1 MAKIANMED
10 KIREQLEKEAAQW
23 VEGELKR
30 RMMYAMD
37 AIEEQADISS
47 IMCGE
52 EGARRHVRDA
62 GAFAEE
68 NIRNEL
74 EFEAHA
80 WVEEELKKR
89 NRPMLEDHNLEGN
102 WC

>member
-1 MAKIANMED
+1 MLSMEQ
-10 KIREQLEKEAAQW
+10 KVREKLEAEAAQW
-23 VEGELKR
+23 VEEELVL
-30 RMMYAMD
+30 RMAYARD

-52 EGARRHVRDA
+52 EGARKHITDA
-62 GAFAEE
+62 SSLAEV

-74 EFEAHA
+74 EFEAA
-80 WVEEELKKR
+80 GWVEDEMHKR
-89 NRPMLEDHNLEGN
+89 TKPMLEDRNLESN

>member
-1 MAKIANMED
+1 MTNMED
-10 KIREQLEKEAAQW
+10 KVREKLEKEAALW
-23 VEGELKR
+23 VEAELQR
-30 RMMYAMD
+30 RMTYAMD

-47 IMCGE
+47 VMCGE
-52 EGARRHVRDA
+52 EGARKHIKNA
-62 GAFAEE
+62 GAFAAE
-68 NIRNEL
+68 NIRHEL
-74 EFEAHA
+74 EFEADA